1 MNPKLGFLIPLL
13 LASGAVLCADTKVAC
28 VGNSI
33 TFGYGLA
40 NQYLENYPLRLD
52 TLLGTGWA
60 TSNLGNSGKTM
71 LRAVGDAYWSQ
82 PEFPKAMALLPNVV
96 VIELGTNDAKDYIW
110 TYHKSEFAKDY
121 RAMIDT
127 FRTLSS
133 KPQVWATLQP
143 RANNI
148 SWSMPDTTIARQ
160 VNPLIQ
166 STAMS
171 AAAGIIDLRTGLAG
185 HPEWFQ
191 SDSVHPNA
199 AGALALAKVVAGML
213 KHAPVTV
220 TESGGSLSATQGA
233 SYQWYRDDVLLAG
246 DSARTLAS
254 RTAGNYK
261 VSVRVDAG
269 SQSRIV
275 SAPYTWTPGG
285 TALAARSRG
294 EAMVVIDR
302 SGQIRAQLPAGR
314 SMDRFELRDRS
325 GRLVPGQCLLP
336 GVYLWEIVSGAT
348 RWTGNVVVARTGR

>member
-1 MNPKLGFLIPLL
+1 MNRKFRHWLPLL
-13 LASGAVLCADTKVAC
+13 FASATVFAADSKVAC

-33 TFGYGLA
+33 TYGYGLDR
-40 NQYLENYPLRLD
+40 QDLENYPLRLD
-52 TLLGTGWA
+52 SLLGTGWA
-60 TSNLGNSGKTM
+60 TTNLGNSGKTM
-71 LRAVGDAYWSQ
+71 LKGVGDAYWSQ
-82 PEFPKAMALLPNVV
+82 PEFPKALALLPNVV

-110 TYHKSEFAKDY
+110 NYHKAEFAKDY

-133 KPQVWATLQP
+133 KPQVWTTLQP
-143 RANNI
+143 RANNL

-160 VNPLIQ
+160 VNPLIL
-166 STAMS
+166 STAMA
-171 AAAGIIDLRTGLAG
+171 AAAGVIDLRTGLAG

-213 KHAPVTV
+213 KHAPATV

-233 SYQWYRDDVLLAG
+233 SYQWYRNDLLLAG

-254 RTAGNYK
+254 RTAGTYK

-275 SAPYTWTPGG
+275 SAPYAWTPGG
-285 TALAARSRG
+285 TALSSRSQG
-294 EAMVVIDR
+294 NAIVVVDR
-302 SGQIRAQLPAGR
+302 SGHIRAQLPVGR

-325 GRLVPGQCLLP
+325 GRLVPGQGVLP

-348 RWTGNVVVARTGR
+348 RWTGTVVVARTGT